1 MSKITHLDEKGDA
14 RMVDVSGKDTTT
26 RTAMAEAIVRMKP
39 DTLALVLEGTAPK
52 GDVLA
57 AARIAGIMAAKKT
70 SELIPLCHPLPI
82 SGVTVACEP
91 DEESS
96 LIRVLAS
103 VKVSGPT
110 GVEMEALTAASIAAL
125 TIYDMLKAV
134 ERGMVIESV
143 RLLSK
148 EGGKSGTYR
157 VDKSDAPAAPGRS
170 RAVRRASAAAGPVR
184 RSRPRA
190 KPVEITTEAAARK
203 PPSDH
208 NARREALRR
217 FMASRGLTAHAWAKD
232 AGLAVGAIYSFLH
245 GRTHTLTKSEEEKLA
260 RAAGVS
266 PEDLYRG

>member
-1 MSKITHLDEKGDA
+1 MSKITHLDDKGDA
-14 RMVDVSGKDTTT
+14 RMVDVSGKDTTM
-26 RTAMAEAIVRMKP
+26 RTAMAEAIVRMKA

-82 SGVTVACEP
+82 SGVTIACEP

-148 EGGKSGTYR
+148 EGGKSGAYR
-157 VDKSDAPAAPGRS
+157 VDKSEPTSGRT
-170 RAVRRASAAAGPVR
+170 RTVRRASAAATPIR
-184 RSRPRA
+184 RARLRA
-190 KPVEITTEAAARK
+190 KPVEITTEAASRK

-217 FMASRGLTAHAWAKD
+217 FMAGRGLTAHAWAKD

-245 GRTHTLTKSEEEKLA
+245 GRTQSLTKTEEEKLA
-260 RAAGVS
+260 RAAGVA